1 MGYGLGVFLLA
12 LGLILVF
19 AVQDAIEA
27 VDLRMVGWIL
37 AAAGVL
43 VIAITAMQ
51 MNTQA
56 SPHDGGHDHGRPGP
70 AGQHGAPDGD
80 RPPGAAGCLRLASR
94 RCPGPQRVWGRGT
107 AVASLHWLPTPV
119 GHAV

>member
-19 AVQDAIEA
+19 AVQDAVEA
-27 VDLRMVGWIL
+27 IDLRMVGWIL

-51 MNTQA
+51 MNTRRRHTTVATTTDAQGRQA
-56 SPHDGGHDHGRPGP
+56 STERRTETDPP
-70 AGQHGAPDGD
+70 A
-80 RPPGAAGCLRLASR
+80 PP
-94 RCPGPQRVWGRGT
+94 
-107 AVASLHWLPTPV
+107 AV
-119 GHAV
+119 